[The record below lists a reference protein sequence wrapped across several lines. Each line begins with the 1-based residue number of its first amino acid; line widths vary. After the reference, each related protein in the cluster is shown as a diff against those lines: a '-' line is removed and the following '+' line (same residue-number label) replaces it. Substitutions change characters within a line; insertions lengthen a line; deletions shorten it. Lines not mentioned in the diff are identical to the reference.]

1 MATPSALVPSN
12 PSILPVPARVLAFLM
27 LFAVVAEGGGGG
39 GGCCGLA
46 VVRGRRRAVVRLLLL
61 LIEGPAPHLAA
72 LLLLPMP

>member
-1 MATPSALVPSN
+1 MATPSALVPSS

-27 LFAVVAEGGGGG
+27 LFTVVAEGGGG

-46 VVRGRRRAVVRLLLL
+46 VVRGRRRAVVRLV
-61 LIEGPAPHLAA
+61 LIEGPAPDLAA